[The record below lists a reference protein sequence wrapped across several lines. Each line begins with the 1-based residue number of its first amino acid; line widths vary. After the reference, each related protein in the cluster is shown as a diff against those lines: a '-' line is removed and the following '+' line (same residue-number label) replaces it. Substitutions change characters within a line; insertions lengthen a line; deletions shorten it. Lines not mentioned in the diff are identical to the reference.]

1 MKTSTDRK
9 NFGLHLM
16 IDAYLCDP
24 KVLDD
29 EQKLLAFLNDT
40 PDKLDMTKLTD
51 PKLIHAEGNGVHDPG
66 GWTGFVIIAESHI
79 SLHTFV
85 KRQFLTLDIYSC
97 KNFETEE
104 IVKYIQKFFGAQ
116 DMDVFVQERGVRY
129 PSEDLF

>member
-1 MKTSTDRK
+1 
-9 NFGLHLM
+9 M
-16 IDAYLCDP
+16 IDAYGCDP
-24 KVLDD
+24 EILNDS
-29 EQKLLAFLNDT
+29 EKLLAFLKDT

-51 PKLIHAEGNGVHDPG
+51 PMLIHAEGNGEHDPG

-85 KRQFLTLDIYSC
+85 KRQFLSLDIYSC
-97 KNFETEE
+97 KNFETEK

-129 PSEDLF
+129 PSEDLL